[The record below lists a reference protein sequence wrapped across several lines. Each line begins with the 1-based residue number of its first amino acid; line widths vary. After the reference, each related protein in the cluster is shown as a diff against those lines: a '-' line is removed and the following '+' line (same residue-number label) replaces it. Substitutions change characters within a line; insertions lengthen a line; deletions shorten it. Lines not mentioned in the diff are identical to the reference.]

1 MAIPALIGLGTF
13 AVTTF
18 GVGFMIMSI
27 GAIGPSGRPARE
39 VPLKDWVKHSYGFAL
54 GAVPGAISGLLTF
67 LVAWALVSLIF

>member
-1 MAIPALIGLGTF
+1 MTIPALVGLGTF

-39 VPLKDWVKHSYGFAL
+39 VPLKDWLEHSYGFAL
-54 GAVPGAISGLLTF
+54 GAVPGAISGLLAF
-67 LVAWALVSLIF
+67 LAAWILKSLIF